1 MPKIKILLDL
11 KPALDGYA
19 GIPQE
24 SRLLFHWLGTLDGY
38 DREGLIQHGGKILR
52 SASPSNK
59 TDISSSRKI
68 YQHSRL
74 VVSLFK
80 SPPKNILET
89 SVQLFRNYTAL
100 LQLQLRAITGVP
112 ISLSNF
118 DAEHFEDFIWS
129 TLFSKTLHADEK
141 QQISFS
147 RFRILKQSRKLFHR
161 AALEGFKLFLPPRYA
176 PINTSGYDLFLAQT
190 PFPGKISKGTRMVV
204 RYHDSV
210 PILMPHT
217 IKDKA
222 FHLSSHYYALQEN
235 IKAGAWFSCV
245 SDATRNDLIKIFP
258 EAETKSN
265 VIHNIVSTDYFD
277 EKSSKGII
285 IQIIR
290 NRLSSSKEFVTD
302 LTTLELDF
310 TKENDR
316 EFTYLLMVSTL
327 EPRKNHLLLVSAWE
341 QLKYTSMPNLKLVV
355 VGNNGWNHEEVIERF
370 QPWAKQGELFH
381 LSNLPVAE
389 LRVLYKHAAATICPS
404 LGEGFDYSGVEAMQ
418 SGGVVISSDI
428 PVHREVYQQASEYFN
443 PYSAENAAIVIQ
455 RVLAEEGAPI
465 RQNLRK
471 NGRQVSALYT
481 PDNILPK
488 WDAFFQ
494 SFKKS
499 S

>member
-1 MPKIKILLDL
+1 MTKILLDL
-11 KPALDGYA
+11 KPALDGFA

-24 SRLLFHWLGTLDGY
+24 SRLLFYWLGTLDGY

-59 TDISSSRKI
+59 TDISSSRRI

-74 VVSLFK
+74 VVSLFN
-80 SPPKNILET
+80 SPSNNILET
-89 SVQLFRNYTAL
+89 SAQLCQNYFAL
-100 LQLQLRAITGVP
+100 LHLQIRALTGVP

-118 DAEHFEDFIWS
+118 DGEHFEDFVWS

-141 QQISFS
+141 QPISLS

-161 AALEGFKLFLPPRYA
+161 AALEGIKLFSPPRYA
-176 PINTSGYDLFLAQT
+176 PINTKGYDFFVAQT

-210 PILMPHT
+210 PMLMPHT

-222 FHLSSHYYALQEN
+222 FHLSSHYFALQEN
-235 IKAGAWFSCV
+235 ISAGAWFSCV
-245 SDATRNDLIKIFP
+245 SESTRNDLVKIFP

-265 VIHNIVSTDYFD
+265 VIHNIVSTEYCD
-277 EKSSKGII
+277 EESPKGII

-302 LTTLELDF
+302 LTELELEFKKD
-310 TKENDR
+310 NGQD
-316 EFTYLLMVSTL
+316 FTYLLMVSTL

-341 QLKYTSMPNLKLVV
+341 RLKYTSMPNLKLVV
-355 VGNNGWNHEEVIERF
+355 VGNKGWNYEVLLESF

-381 LSNLPVAE
+381 LSNLPVTE

-404 LGEGFDYSGVEAMQ
+404 VGEGFDYSGVEAMQ

-428 PVHREVYQQASEYFN
+428 PVHREIYQQASEYFN
-443 PYSAENAAIVIQ
+443 PYSSENASMVIQ
-455 RVLAEEGAPI
+455 RVLVEEGGSI
-465 RQNLRK
+465 RQNLRHH
-471 NGRQVSALYT
+471 GRQVSALYT
-481 PDNILPK
+481 PANILPK